1 MLTYQAFE
9 DELVSRIKKAG
20 KVVVITFIIAVS
32 LAALCWIIIPGGCLV
47 SQGAVP
53 ARLVGD
59 GDVPQSACFYEADG
73 IWRCNALVRG
83 E

>member
-1 MLTYQAFE
+1 MLTYQALE

-20 KVVVITFIIAVS
+20 KVVIIILIIAVS
-32 LAALCWIIIPGGCLV
+32 LAALCWIIIPGGRLI

-53 ARLVGD
+53 VRLVGD
-59 GDVPQSACFYEADG
+59 TTPQSACFYEPDG
-73 IWRCNALVRG
+73 WRCHALVKG